1 MASEVYSSTT
11 APNPKSSWC
20 LVPSEHLD
28 RIRFVVKLAEV
39 VFSFMAFLLE
49 EVVSSCIG
57 CFALYF
63 FEFVS
68 CTAFLFTMLLLVILA
83 TSLHTR
89 VSVVC
94 WPSLDFWF
102 TLLIAL
108 LFFVSSVIFATDNN
122 GTSLEKTAVAFGFLA
137 MLAFVVDLVLFYRT
151 RGFPLQKGEKAESS
165 HGDGGGADAE
175 AQPETEKLNTPICAT
190 E

>member
-1 MASEVYSSTT
+1 MFHQTDRQV
-11 APNPKSSWC
+11 N
-20 LVPSEHLD
+20 VPSD
-28 RIRFVVKLAEV
+28 RQTGPSRCVSSQMCVTRCGAFLAGQ

-122 GTSLEKTAVAFGFLA
+122 GTSLEKTAV
-137 MLAFVVDLVLFYRT
+137 VT
-151 RGFPLQKGEKAESS
+151 RNFAPPPLLYYLLLSFTTSS
-165 HGDGGGADAE
+165 S
-175 AQPETEKLNTPICAT
+175 PSLPPPLL
-190 E
+190 